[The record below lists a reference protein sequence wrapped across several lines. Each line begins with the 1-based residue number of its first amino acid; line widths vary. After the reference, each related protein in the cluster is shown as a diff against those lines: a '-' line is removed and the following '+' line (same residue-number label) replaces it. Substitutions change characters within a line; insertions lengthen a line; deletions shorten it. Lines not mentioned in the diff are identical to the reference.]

1 MVARRK
7 GAVINIASIGSYYP
21 GAYLAEYIA
30 TKHYMHSFTEVKCPL
45 LLQPFIHASNLAV
58 PCLGA
63 GGYWSADPR
72 DRSRRRQHRDDQGC
86 NLSQYVAR

>member
-7 GAVINIASIGSYYP
+7 GAVINIASIGSYFP

-45 LLQPFIHASNLAV
+45 LLDNLFIHASNLAV
-58 PCLGA
+58 PCFGA
-63 GGYWSADPR
+63 
-72 DRSRRRQHRDDQGC
+72 
-86 NLSQYVAR
+86 